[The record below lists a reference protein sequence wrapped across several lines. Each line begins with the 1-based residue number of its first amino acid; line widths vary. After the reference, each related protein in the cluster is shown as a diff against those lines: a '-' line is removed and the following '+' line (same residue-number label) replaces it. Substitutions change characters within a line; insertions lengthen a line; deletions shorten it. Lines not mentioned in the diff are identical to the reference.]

1 MHETGLSV
9 DLPAFVHLVAVF
21 KCCLSLCELQKGS
34 LSGSRNTCHYYS
46 THPCVEGFLVS
57 PTDCLISGTAVGR
70 TKGRSLNCSPG
81 GRGCV
86 LNVFCKLGAFL
97 QFRVNWRYSVQVKK
111 RPFIPREMNA
121 LDSKGINDSNVL
133 IKKESK
139 NIYFW
144 KYGNWGVLLVGKE
157 RSPVGAENM

>member
-1 MHETGLSV
+1 MLPLSV
-9 DLPAFVHLVAVF
+9 WVTKGFIIR
-21 KCCLSLCELQKGS
+21 LQKHVS
-34 LSGSRNTCHYYS
+34 LLFN
-46 THPCVEGFLVS
+46 HPRVEGLLVS